1 MVEKALDQRQMT
13 QLFLEREHGLLING
27 EWTKAT
33 SGESIDSLNPATGE
47 RIGALAAGGPS
58 DIDRAV
64 AAASAAF
71 PAWSTTPGVKRAQL
85 LWSLAN
91 LIEAD
96 APFLGLLESLDNGM
110 PARMAVGGAMGSAA
124 TLRYFAGWAGKIEGE
139 TVSLAVPDH
148 QAFTVREPVGVVGA
162 IVPWNFPLAMAVA
175 KLAQILAA
183 GCTVVLKP
191 AELTSMSTI
200 RLGELIVEA
209 GFPAGV
215 INIVTGRGDEAGQAL
230 ADHPGVAKVSFTG
243 STAVGKRLLA
253 AAAGNM
259 KRLSLELGGK
269 SPVIIF
275 PDADLAPAAEA
286 AAMGV
291 FMNSGQICVAGSR
304 VFVHDQVFDEVV
316 ERISA
321 RAAALRVGSGQDPDT
336 DIGPLISAQHRD
348 RVLGYIESGRGDG
361 AQLVTG
367 GTVPDLPGYF
377 IAPAVF
383 AECAPDSRIMREE
396 IFGPV
401 VNVVRF
407 THTDDVVERANDTEY
422 GLSASIWTRDISTA
436 LKTARRI
443 QVGTVRINGGSGLDS
458 AMAFGGWKQ
467 SGWGR
472 ENGRHGVEE
481 FTELKSISIRL

>member
-1 MVEKALDQRQMT
+1 
-13 QLFLEREHGLLING
+13 
-27 EWTKAT
+27 
-33 SGESIDSLNPATGE
+33 
-47 RIGALAAGGPS
+47 
-58 DIDRAV
+58 
-64 AAASAAF
+64 
-71 PAWSTTPGVKRAQL
+71 
-85 LWSLAN
+85 
-91 LIEAD
+91 
-96 APFLGLLESLDNGM
+96 
-110 PARMAVGGAMGSAA
+110 
-124 TLRYFAGWAGKIEGE
+124 
-139 TVSLAVPDH
+139 
-148 QAFTVREPVGVVGA
+148 
-162 IVPWNFPLAMAVA
+162 
-175 KLAQILAA
+175 
-183 GCTVVLKP
+183 
-191 AELTSMSTI
+191 
-200 RLGELIVEA
+200 
-209 GFPAGV
+209 
-215 INIVTGRGDEAGQAL
+215 
-230 ADHPGVAKVSFTG
+230 
-243 STAVGKRLLA
+243 
-253 AAAGNM
+253 
-259 KRLSLELGGK
+259 
-269 SPVIIF
+269 
-275 PDADLAPAAEA
+275 
-286 AAMGV
+286 MGV